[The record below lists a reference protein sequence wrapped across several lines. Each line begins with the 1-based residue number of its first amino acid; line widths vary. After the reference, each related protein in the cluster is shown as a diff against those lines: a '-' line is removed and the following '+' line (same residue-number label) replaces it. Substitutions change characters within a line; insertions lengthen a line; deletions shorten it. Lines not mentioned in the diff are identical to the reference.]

1 MTKEAG
7 ILAIF
12 DALGLP
18 PEARVDARVP
28 KKLLAEQCAPASA
41 DKRAI
46 QDGIDELQWLA
57 TCKPATIGV
66 PSFADDTHEYLEIVV
81 VACAF
86 RPNSQGKPAKAA
98 RLIELIHRAIPYPV
112 LLITTD
118 EQGIVLSAAHKRH
131 AVREAGRVVA
141 EGLVC
146 AQRIGEDATAEIDKA
161 FLQSL
166 ALAKQSRRNLFTL
179 YEGWLARI
187 EALNA
192 ARITDAFTASDEPDT
207 IARRRQ
213 ALEAHLRLTRE
224 ITGLRAKA
232 NREKQLNRRVD
243 LNLEIQRVQRQIE
256 SALQALDV
264 DAL

>member
-1 MTKEAG
+1 MSSSIG
-7 ILAIF
+7 IPAII

-28 KKLLAEQCAPASA
+28 KKLLVEQGAPTAA

-57 TCKPATIGV
+57 ACKPTTIGV
-66 PSFADDTHEYLEIVV
+66 PSFVDDTREYLEIAV

-86 RPNSQGKPAKAA
+86 RPGAKAA

-112 LLITTD
+112 LLITSD
-118 EQGIVLSAAHKRH
+118 EQGVALSAAHKRR
-131 AVREAGRVVA
+131 AEREEGKVVI
-141 EGLVC
+141 EGVVS
-146 AQRIGEDATAEIDKA
+146 AQRIGVVAADLIERA

-166 ALAKQSRRNLFTL
+166 ALAKQSRRDLCNL

-192 ARITDAFTASDEPDT
+192 ARLNGAFAASDAPEA
-207 IARRRQ
+207 IQRRRD
-213 ALEAHLRLTRE
+213 ALEAHSRLTRE
-224 ITGLRAKA
+224 IASLRAKA
-232 NREKQLNRRVD
+232 TREKQLNRRVD
-243 LNLEIQRVQRQIE
+243 LNLEIQRLEAEI
-256 SALQALDV
+256 AAHKNNL
-264 DAL
+264 